1 LKAAHVTIL
10 GREVISKMFSR
21 QFLASLAFATLLI
34 CSTGA
39 LAQQRSSHASVRPA
53 STPEGVKKQKIE
65 LTQKHDRDKSELD
78 AKCVS
83 ERSAPG
89 LSEQGK
95 KAVDQKCQR
104 ERRRLD
110 EDYNGDISLLDQT
123 LGELCR
129 AALDAACQR
138 FPPLLRDALCRNV
151 SVPGCP

>member
-1 LKAAHVTIL
+1 
-10 GREVISKMFSR
+10 MFSR
-21 QFLASLAFATLLI
+21 QLLASMACATLLA

-39 LAQQRSSHASVRPA
+39 LAQQRPPHASVHPA

-65 LTQKHDRDKSELD
+65 LTQKHDRDKSKLD
-78 AKCVS
+78 EKCTR

-89 LSEQGK
+89 LSENGK

-110 EDYNGDISLLDQT
+110 DEYNSDISLLDQA

-129 AALDAACQR
+129 AALDMACQR
-138 FPPLLRDALCRNV
+138 FPALLRDTLCRNV